1 MLEINVKGQKR
12 SGLGKKASK
21 DIRKQGLIPCNIYGI
36 KKGENGLPQ
45 AESFTA
51 EFTELRKAVYT
62 PNVYV
67 VNLNIDGE
75 EKKAVIKELQ
85 FHPVSDA
92 LLHVDF
98 LEITEEKPVTV
109 GIPVKLTGHAAG
121 VRNGGRLALSIR
133 QIKVTAPY
141 TRIPQVIEVDVTALE
156 IGKSIKV
163 GQLHFEGLEFA
174 TPKEVIVC
182 SVQMTRQARAAA
194 ATEEEEAAK

>member
-1 MLEINVKGQKR
+1 MLEINVSGQKR
-12 SGLGKKASK
+12 NAIGKKAAK
-21 DIRKQGLIPCNIYGI
+21 EVRKEGLVPCNIYGI
-36 KKGENGLPQ
+36 EKDADNRPV
-45 AESFTA
+45 ATSFTIP
-51 EFTELRKAVYT
+51 FSELRKVVYT

-67 VNLNIDGE
+67 VNINIDGT

-98 LEITEEKPVTV
+98 LEINEEKPVTV
-109 GIPVKLTGHAAG
+109 GIPVKLVGHAAG
-121 VRNGGRLALSIR
+121 VRNGGRLSLSIR

-141 TRIPQVIEVDVTALE
+141 TRIPEILAIDVTALE

-163 GQLHFEGLEFA
+163 GELNFEGLEFA
-174 TPKEVIVC
+174 TPKEVVVC

-194 ATEEEEAAK
+194 IAAAK

>member
-1 MLEINVKGQKR
+1 MLEINVTGQKR
-12 SGLGKKASK
+12 VDLGKKASK
-21 DIRKQGLIPCNIYGI
+21 EVRKQGLVPCNIYGI
-36 KKGENGLPQ
+36 EKGENGLPV
-45 AESFTA
+45 AESFTVPFV
-51 EFTELRKAVYT
+51 EMRKVVYT

-67 VNLNIDGE
+67 VNITIDGV

-98 LEITEEKPVTV
+98 LEITAEKPVTV

-141 TRIPQVIEVDVTALE
+141 TAIPQQLEIDVTPLE

-194 ATEEEEAAK
+194 STEEEAAK

>member
-1 MLEINVKGQKR
+1 MLEINVSGQKR
-12 SGLGKKASK
+12 NAIGKKAAK
-21 DIRKQGLIPCNIYGI
+21 EVRKEGLIPCNIYGI
-36 KKGENGLPQ
+36 EKDADNRPV
-45 AESFTA
+45 ATSFTIP
-51 EFTELRKAVYT
+51 FSELRKVVYT

-67 VNLNIDGE
+67 VNINIDGT

-98 LEITEEKPVTV
+98 LEINEEKPVTV
-109 GIPVKLTGHAAG
+109 GIPVKLVGHAAG
-121 VRNGGRLALSIR
+121 VRNGGRLSLSIR

-141 TRIPQVIEVDVTALE
+141 TRIPEIIVIDVTALE

-163 GQLHFEGLEFA
+163 GELNFEGLEFA
-174 TPKEVIVC
+174 TPKEVVVC

-194 ATEEEEAAK
+194 IAAAK

>member
-1 MLEINVKGQKR
+1 MLEINVSGQKR
-12 SGLGKKASK
+12 SAIGKKAAK
-21 DIRKQGLIPCNIYGI
+21 EIRKEGLIPCNIYGI
-36 KKGENGLPQ
+36 EKDEKNLPV
-45 AESFTA
+45 ATSFTIP
-51 EFTELRKAVYT
+51 FSELRKVVYT

-67 VNLNIDGE
+67 VNINLDGT

-98 LEITEEKPVTV
+98 LEINEEKPVTV
-109 GIPVKLTGHAAG
+109 GIPVKLVGHAAG

-141 TRIPQVIEVDVTALE
+141 TRIPEILEIDVTALE

-163 GQLHFEGLEFA
+163 GELNFEGLEFA
-174 TPKEVIVC
+174 TSKEVVVC

-194 ATEEEEAAK
+194 VAAAK

>member
-1 MLEINVKGQKR
+1 MLEINVSGQKR
-12 SGLGKKASK
+12 NAIGKKAAK
-21 DIRKQGLIPCNIYGI
+21 EVRKEGLVPCNIYGI
-36 KKGENGLPQ
+36 EKDADNLPV
-45 AESFTA
+45 ATSFTIP
-51 EFTELRKAVYT
+51 FSELRKVVYT

-67 VNLNIDGE
+67 VNINIDGT

-98 LEITEEKPVTV
+98 LEINEEKPVTV
-109 GIPVKLTGHAAG
+109 GIPVKLVGHAAG
-121 VRNGGRLALSIR
+121 VRNGGRLSLSIR

-141 TRIPQVIEVDVTALE
+141 TRIPEILEIDVTALE

-163 GQLHFEGLEFA
+163 GELNFEGLEFA
-174 TPKEVIVC
+174 TPKEVVVC

-194 ATEEEEAAK
+194 IAAAK

>member
-1 MLEINVKGQKR
+1 MLEINVSGQKR
-12 SGLGKKASK
+12 NAIGKKAAK
-21 DIRKQGLIPCNIYGI
+21 EVRKEGLVPCNIYGI
-36 KKGENGLPQ
+36 EKDADNRPV
-45 AESFTA
+45 ATSFTIP
-51 EFTELRKAVYT
+51 FSELRKVVYT

-67 VNLNIDGE
+67 VNINIDGT

-98 LEITEEKPVTV
+98 LEINEEKPVTV
-109 GIPVKLTGHAAG
+109 GIPVKLAGHAAG
-121 VRNGGRLALSIR
+121 VRNGGRLSLSIR

-141 TRIPQVIEVDVTALE
+141 TRIPEILEIDVTALE

-163 GQLHFEGLEFA
+163 GELNFEGLEFA
-174 TPKEVIVC
+174 TPKEVVVC

-194 ATEEEEAAK
+194 IAAAK

>member
-1 MLEINVKGQKR
+1 MLEINVSGQKR
-12 SGLGKKASK
+12 NAIGKKAAK
-21 DIRKQGLIPCNIYGI
+21 EVRKEGLVPCNIYGI
-36 KKGENGLPQ
+36 EKDADNRPV
-45 AESFTA
+45 ATSFTIP
-51 EFTELRKAVYT
+51 FSELRKVVYT

-67 VNLNIDGE
+67 VNINIDGT

-98 LEITEEKPVTV
+98 LEINEEKPVTV
-109 GIPVKLTGHAAG
+109 GIPVKLVGHAAG
-121 VRNGGRLALSIR
+121 VRNGGRLSLSIR

-141 TRIPQVIEVDVTALE
+141 TRIPELLEIDVTALE

-163 GQLHFEGLEFA
+163 GELNFEGLEFA
-174 TPKEVIVC
+174 TPKEVVVC

-194 ATEEEEAAK
+194 IAAAK

>member
-1 MLEINVKGQKR
+1 MLEINVSGQKR
-12 SGLGKKASK
+12 NAIGKKAAK
-21 DIRKQGLIPCNIYGI
+21 EIRKEGLIPCNIYGI
-36 KKGENGLPQ
+36 EKDEKNLPV
-45 AESFTA
+45 ATSFTIP
-51 EFTELRKAVYT
+51 FSELRKVVYT

-67 VNLNIDGE
+67 VNINLDGT

-98 LEITEEKPVTV
+98 LEINEEKPVTV
-109 GIPVKLTGHAAG
+109 GIPVKLVGHAAG

-141 TRIPQVIEVDVTALE
+141 TRIPEILEIDVTALE

-163 GQLHFEGLEFA
+163 GELNFEGLEFA
-174 TPKEVIVC
+174 TSKEVVVC

-194 ATEEEEAAK
+194 VAAAK

>member
-1 MLEINVKGQKR
+1 MLEINVSGQKR
-12 SGLGKKASK
+12 NAIGKKAAK
-21 DIRKQGLIPCNIYGI
+21 EIRKEGLIPCNIYGI
-36 KKGENGLPQ
+36 EKDEKNLPV
-45 AESFTA
+45 ATSFTIP
-51 EFTELRKAVYT
+51 FSELRKVVYT

-67 VNLNIDGE
+67 VNINLDGT

-98 LEITEEKPVTV
+98 LEINEEKPVTV
-109 GIPVKLTGHAAG
+109 GIPVKLVGHAAG

-141 TRIPQVIEVDVTALE
+141 TRIPEILEIDVTALE

-163 GQLHFEGLEFA
+163 GELSFEGLEFA
-174 TPKEVIVC
+174 TSKEVVVC

-194 ATEEEEAAK
+194 VAAAK

>member
-1 MLEINVKGQKR
+1 MLEINVSGQKR
-12 SGLGKKASK
+12 NAIGKKAAK
-21 DIRKQGLIPCNIYGI
+21 EVRKEGLVPCNIYGI
-36 KKGENGLPQ
+36 EKDADNRPV
-45 AESFTA
+45 ATSFTIP
-51 EFTELRKAVYT
+51 FSELRKVVYT

-67 VNLNIDGE
+67 VIIKIDGT

-98 LEITEEKPVTV
+98 LEINEEKPVTV
-109 GIPVKLTGHAAG
+109 GIPVKLVGHAAG
-121 VRNGGRLALSIR
+121 VCNGGRLSLSIR

-141 TRIPQVIEVDVTALE
+141 TRIPEILEIDVTALE

-163 GQLHFEGLEFA
+163 GELNFEGLEFA
-174 TPKEVIVC
+174 TPKEVVVC

-194 ATEEEEAAK
+194 IAAAK